1 MKNYVKVHIM
11 IVSQGLIPFHFYI
24 CSYELM
30 QAHFKKDQN
39 CMVSKVLQ
47 DRPLFTILI
56 SHESLIFW
64 VAMGPLYVF
73 PTFPSNE
80 IPWQFLY

>member
-1 MKNYVKVHIM
+1 MKNCVKVHIM

-39 CMVSKVLQ
+39 CMVSKV
-47 DRPLFTILI
+47 FTRQAIVYY
-56 SHESLIFW
+56 F
-64 VAMGPLYVF
+64 
-73 PTFPSNE
+73 N
-80 IPWQFLY
+80 